1 MSLRIL
7 LTILHDLIIFIFS
20 FFLALW
26 LRLEL
31 QPSLEL
37 FSSLWIYSVGFSIMN
52 IIILNF
58 LGLYHGIWRYASIHE
73 INSIFKSVSIS
84 TFSII
89 FIIFLTTRIRGNSE
103 IFSYSSNNN
112 FYI

>member
-31 QPSLEL
+31 QPSLDL
-37 FSSLWIYSVGFSIMN
+37 FSLLWIYSVGFSIMN
-52 IIILNF
+52 IIILQF
-58 LGLYHGIWRYASIHE
+58 PWALSWYLEVCLYS
-73 INSIFKSVSIS
+73 
-84 TFSII
+84 
-89 FIIFLTTRIRGNSE
+89 
-103 IFSYSSNNN
+103 
-112 FYI
+112 